1 MIALF
6 LGVTALAFLAGGALG
21 LSARDSTDRD
31 ISWMYVGI
39 GTILLMG
46 ALVYTNSVPAA
57 N

>member
-46 ALVYTNSVPAA
+46 ALVYTNSVPA